1 MVSNASDDFP
11 EPLTP
16 VTTMSLLRGRSIET
30 FLRLCCLAP
39 RTAIVRRGEGVES
52 TSIGDKTTG
61 DDTSAVV
68 VLVGVVF
75 TAKFLDNEE
84 KRQTLN
90 LRKNSRLSL
99 SNFQKS
105 RSFRNISVSI
115 FLCTFVKHNL
125 RYGGIFLILEEE
137 LNIF

>member
-1 MVSNASDDFP
+1 MVSKASDDLP

-52 TSIGDKTTG
+52 ASNVTAVVFVGEAS
-61 DDTSAVV
+61 VV

-75 TAKFLDNEE
+75 TEQD
-84 KRQTLN
+84 
-90 LRKNSRLSL
+90 S
-99 SNFQKS
+99 
-105 RSFRNISVSI
+105 
-115 FLCTFVKHNL
+115 
-125 RYGGIFLILEEE
+125 
-137 LNIF
+137 